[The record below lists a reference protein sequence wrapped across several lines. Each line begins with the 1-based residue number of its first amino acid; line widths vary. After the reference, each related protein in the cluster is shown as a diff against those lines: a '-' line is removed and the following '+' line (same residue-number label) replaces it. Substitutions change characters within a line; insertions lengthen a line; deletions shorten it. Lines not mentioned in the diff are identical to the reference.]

1 MERQRV
7 AQRQRRHE
15 AQRVAEQDPVERTE
29 VRQGRH
35 IEEQR
40 GAEQVQKGQDPLGRE
55 KPVGDQADEE
65 RRHHCRQRGGAVGHP
80 GLRSG
85 ELERLQQIGA
95 HGHVP
100 CPPDEI
106 LEEHHH

>member
-7 AQRQRRHE
+7 AQRQCRHE
-15 AQRVAEQDPVERTE
+15 AQRVAEQDPVERAE
-29 VRQGRH
+29 VRQRRH
-35 IEEQR
+35 IKEQR
-40 GAEQVQKGQDPLGRE
+40 GAEQVQEGQDPLGRE

-65 RRHHCRQRGGAVGHP
+65 RRHHGRQRGCAVGHP
-80 GLRSG
+80 GLRAG

-95 HGHVP
+95 HRDVP
-100 CPPDEI
+100 RPPDEV